1 MAPMTR
7 DAVCNRIRA
16 ELEAVF
22 PEASAFEPATV
33 DDVDLLI
40 VAIGDAL
47 DDVREQLACTER
59 AEVRTA

>member
-1 MAPMTR
+1 MTR
-7 DAVCNRIRA
+7 NDVCNRIRL

-47 DDVREQLACTER
+47 DEVREQLACADR
-59 AEVRTA
+59 AEVQTA